1 MVRHVYGVACTYAEC
16 PLIKASLAGL
26 AVLVLEEDY
35 QALEIALRIAVEP
48 QRRDEV
54 ATLLSN
60 LSSGRIV
67 LRSL

>member
-1 MVRHVYGVACTYAEC
+1 
-16 PLIKASLAGL
+16 
-26 AVLVLEEDY
+26 VLEEDY

-67 LRSL
+67 LRAL